1 MTPQPFGSMGTS
13 PSTSRNLEGDV
24 SSMYEKRILSSSLL
38 QVLYQITTTVK
49 AMPAGLI
56 HGMVGGAGERKG
68 GLRKA
73 SVGG

>member
-13 PSTSRNLEGDV
+13 TSTSRNLEGD
-24 SSMYEKRILSSSLL
+24 MYEKRILSSSLL

-56 HGMVGGAGERKG
+56 HGMVGEAGERKG
-68 GLRKA
+68 GLRKM